1 MNKVKKVLA
10 IGLAIGI
17 LLLAGCGQGKPAGT
31 SSPAPKAGSGGSG
44 GSSAPAPAGKK
55 ITIGVTLPMIEAVH
69 WASQK
74 YGYEDEAKKLGA
86 EVTIVH
92 AGGYQ
97 NVEKQVNQIQDFVA
111 KKVSVIVVAATNSDG
126 TVKAV
131 EEAIAAGIPV
141 VNVNVMTN
149 SDKVISK
156 IRSDDYQ
163 MGVQQARMLAKAL
176 NNKGNVVMVNAPAG
190 TSLAIRGKGFRET
203 IEKEFKDIKILA
215 EQFIPADPSKAMAV
229 MEDYLQ
235 TYPNIDGV
243 FTWSDTVGVPV
254 AHVVKAAG
262 KAGKIKITSMDFVNP
277 DMQKAIRDGLVYGTV
292 AQQPIMLGRLGIRTA
307 VAVAK
312 GEKVEKQIFSPILD
326 VTKENMDK
334 IDLSG
339 IIVPK

>member
-1 MNKVKKVLA
+1 MRKQRGWLA
-10 IGLAIGI
+10 LALALSLI
-17 LLLAGCGQGKPAGT
+17 LSACSGT
-31 SSPAPKAGSGGSG
+31 GSQK
-44 GSSAPAPAGKK
+44 APAASSSQGTGTQSSGSTAKV
-55 ITIGVTLPMIEAVH
+55 IRIGVTLPMIEAVH

-86 EVTIVH
+86 EVTVVH

-111 KKVSVIVVAATNSDG
+111 KKVDVIIVAATNSDG
-126 TVKAV
+126 TVQAV
-131 EEAIAAGIPV
+131 EEAISKGVPV
-141 VNVNVMTN
+141 INVNVMTN
-149 SDKVISK
+149 SDKVASK

-163 MGVQQARMLAKAL
+163 MGVQQARLMAKAL
-176 NNKGNVVMVNAPAG
+176 NKKGNVVMINAPAG

-203 IEKEFKDIKILA
+203 ITKEFPDIKILA
-215 EQFIPADPSKAMAV
+215 EQFIPADPSKSMAV

-254 AHVVKAAG
+254 AHVIKSAN
-262 KAGKIKITSMDFVNP
+262 KLNKIKITSMDYVNP
-277 DMQKAIRDGLVYGTV
+277 DMQAAIRDGLVYGTI

-312 GEKVEKQIFSPILD
+312 GEKVEKQIWSPILD
-326 VTKENMDK
+326 VTQENFK
-334 IDLSG
+334 TIDLSG
-339 IIVPK
+339 IVVPK